1 MSRFDRVH
9 RETGLVDLN
18 VPVRRRFKRWQA
30 LLGLLLPV
38 FLVWTVADYILTTP
52 SAEASQAPAPPSSSE
67 TAAPPKVRECP
78 TQVVEGVCYILEEDG
93 TCFADCPVGTPQVVG
108 DPPAIKV
115 KPKVRPKRGGHP
127 KRTKPA
133 SPPVKTPPAGPRGPA
148 LPA

>member
-9 RETGLVDLN
+9 RETGWVDLN

-52 SAEASQAPAPPSSSE
+52 NAEASQAPSSAPPE
-67 TAAPPKVRECP
+67 TSAPPKVRECVQ
-78 TQVVEGVCYILEEDG
+78 QVVNGTCYIIPDG
-93 TCFADCPVGTPQVVG
+93 ACLSDCPVGLPQVVG

-115 KPKVRPKRGGHP
+115 KPKARPKRGGHP

-133 SPPVKTPPAGPRGPA
+133 SPPVKPPPPAAPSGPA